1 MSKKAPSPLIITRSE
16 PIPISQ
22 KLPYTPI
29 FSKSAPTSYSDLF
42 IGSPRSGLSYEQS
55 KKCSLLLGLHNNNPL
70 DDSKDQPL
78 IGEELVIE
86 REDS

>member
-1 MSKKAPSPLIITRSE
+1 MSKSQ
-16 PIPISQ
+16 PISILQ
-22 KLPYTPI
+22 KNLKTPI
-29 FSKSAPTSYSDLF
+29 ISKSAPESYYDFF

>member
-16 PIPISQ
+16 PISISQ
-22 KLPYTPI
+22 KKLNTPI
-29 FSKSAPTSYSDLF
+29 ITKSAPESYSDFF

-55 KKCSLLLGLHNNNPL
+55 KKCSLLLGSHNNNPL

>member
-1 MSKKAPSPLIITRSE
+1 MSKKAPSPLIITRSQ

-22 KLPYTPI
+22 KLPHTPI
-29 FSKSAPTSYSDLF
+29 ISKSAPESYHDFF

-55 KKCSLLLGLHNNNPL
+55 KKCSLLLGSHNNNSL

-78 IGEELVIE
+78 IGEVVIE

>member
-29 FSKSAPTSYSDLF
+29 FSKSAPTSYSDVF
-42 IGSPRSGLSYEQS
+42 IGSPRSGLILEQS
-55 KKCSLLLGLHNNNPL
+55 RKCSMLLSSHNDNPL

-78 IGEELVIE
+78 IGELVIE